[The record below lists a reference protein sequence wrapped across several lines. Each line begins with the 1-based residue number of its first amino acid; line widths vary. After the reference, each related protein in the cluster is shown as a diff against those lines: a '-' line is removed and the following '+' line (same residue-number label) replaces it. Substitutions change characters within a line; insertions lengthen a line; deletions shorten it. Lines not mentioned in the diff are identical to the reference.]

1 MITLPKEVKAKTV
14 ISDAVKLE
22 MKDIN
27 NDLTSQKSCKKKI
40 ISYLREYTC
49 SIDYNDT
56 DDVYDNVSD
65 IASLLKKC
73 DYNVFLLEKLLSTL
87 LTLKVSVRDTTIKQS
102 LDIVDDYNK
111 SYLSSFE
118 SINLNVEKINEFLD
132 TSELLSEP
140 SKQKSKY
147 TENTLIISEIDKK
160 VILPYSLDTIYETL
174 KENKKFKSVDEVI
187 NKVYTMPLKYFK
199 NAPVARFREAYKL
212 VKERENGTSKDALDL
227 ALELALNRNLHPA
240 IITACKSLDELDI
253 YLSCLEYNELD
264 DFHFF
269 KIVFKIPPFTNKS
282 LSKINNEIN

>member
-1 MITLPKEVKAKTV
+1 
-14 ISDAVKLE
+14 
-22 MKDIN
+22 
-27 NDLTSQKSCKKKI
+27 
-40 ISYLREYTC
+40 
-49 SIDYNDT
+49 
-56 DDVYDNVSD
+56 
-65 IASLLKKC
+65 
-73 DYNVFLLEKLLSTL
+73 L
-87 LTLKVSVRDTTIKQS
+87 LTLKVSIRDTTIKQS
-102 LDIVDDYNK
+102 LDIVDNYNK

-132 TSELLSEP
+132 NSELLSEP

-147 TENTLIISEIDKK
+147 IENTLIISEIDKK

-240 IITACKSLDELDI
+240 IITACRSLDELDI

-269 KIVFKIPPFTNKS
+269 KIVFKIPPFADKS

>member
-27 NDLTSQKSCKKKI
+27 NDLTSQKTCKKKI

-87 LTLKVSVRDTTIKQS
+87 LTLKVSIRDTTIKQS
-102 LDIVDDYNK
+102 LDIVDNYNK

-132 TSELLSEP
+132 NSELLSEP

-147 TENTLIISEIDKK
+147 IENTLIISEIDKK

-240 IITACKSLDELDI
+240 IITACRSLDELDI

-269 KIVFKIPPFTNKS
+269 KIIFKIPPFADKS